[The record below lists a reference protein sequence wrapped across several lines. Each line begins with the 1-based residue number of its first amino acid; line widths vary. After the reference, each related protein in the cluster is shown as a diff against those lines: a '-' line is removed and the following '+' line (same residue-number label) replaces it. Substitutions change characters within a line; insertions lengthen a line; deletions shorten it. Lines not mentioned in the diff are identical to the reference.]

1 MEPSDAPFAGK
12 AAGHTPQQQNPATE
26 QTQTRH
32 PIVALWSMPRSRS
45 TAFFRMMAERG
56 DFTVL
61 HEPFSNRA
69 EFGQVEV
76 NGAKP
81 HSEAELIAAI
91 RLLAAKVPV
100 FFKDT
105 TDERYP
111 DLLND
116 EDFLGRDAVHTF
128 LIRHPAETIASY
140 HALNPNV
147 GLHQIGAAH
156 LHEIH
161 AQVAQLSGKPPI
173 VIDAAD
179 IVTDP
184 EGTVRAYCTALGIP
198 FLPKALHW
206 NPGER
211 TEWTATARWHVEA
224 STSTGFTP
232 APRNHDLDVVTHPVL
247 SGFLNHHLP
256 YYEALSAHRL
266 PPATG

>member
-1 MEPSDAPFAGK
+1 
-12 AAGHTPQQQNPATE
+12 
-26 QTQTRH
+26 
-32 PIVALWSMPRSRS
+32 MPRSRS

-69 EFGQVEV
+69 EFGKVEV
-76 NGAKP
+76 ADKEP
-81 HSEAELIAAI
+81 HNEADLIAAI
-91 RLLAAKVPV
+91 RTLATKSPV

-111 DLLND
+111 GLLDD

-140 HALNPNV
+140 HALNPDV

-161 AQVAQLSGKPPI
+161 AQVTRLQGMTPI

-179 IVTDP
+179 IITDP
-184 EGTVRAYCTALGIP
+184 EDTVRAYCAALAIP
-198 FLPKALHW
+198 FLPQSLHW
-206 NPGER
+206 NAGDR
-211 TEWTATARWHVEA
+211 NEWSATARWHIEA
-224 STSTGFTP
+224 STSNGFT
-232 APRNHDLDVVTHPVL
+232 AASRSHGLDVAAHPVL
-247 SGFLNHHLP
+247 SGYLDHHLP
-256 YYEALSAHRL
+256 YYEELNAHRL
-266 PPATG
+266 RPTAAAAAAAAD